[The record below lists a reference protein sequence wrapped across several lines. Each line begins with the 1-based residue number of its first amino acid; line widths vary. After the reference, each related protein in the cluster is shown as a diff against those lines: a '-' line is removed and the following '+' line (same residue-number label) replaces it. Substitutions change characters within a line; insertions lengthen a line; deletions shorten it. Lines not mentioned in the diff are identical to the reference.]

1 MQWNDTGFGSKA
13 LFCGTKKRLREGER
27 SLAWKVP
34 HHNHPERGQPAM
46 SLRQKLTIIVG
57 ASLLAAACSSPVS
70 PKGCTDPITIGSSR
84 CVAN

>member
-1 MQWNDTGFGSKA
+1 
-13 LFCGTKKRLREGER
+13 
-27 SLAWKVP
+27 
-34 HHNHPERGQPAM
+34 M

-70 PKGCTDPITIGSSR
+70 PKGCTDPITFGSGSR